1 VLLISCQVT
10 FAYPTNLQQ
19 PALNNVTFFFP
30 AGETTFVVG
39 TSGSGKSTLGNLLMK
54 YYDPSR
60 GELLIDGHSI
70 QTLDPDWLRQ
80 NVTLVQQQNVLFNET
95 VFQNIAFGRQSD
107 VTEQDVL
114 NASKTADLRR
124 TIKGLPEGLATM
136 VGSNGKSL
144 SGGQQQRIAIARA
157 RLRDSPI
164 VILDEATSA
173 LDQASRQIVMKAIR
187 EWRKGKSTIIISH
200 DVSQIR
206 DEEYVYVMEN
216 GRVVQEGWRKEL
228 AEKAHGTFASFVANS
243 EPTDQSATTLEQRRE
258 SGPLIPTSAASEYSE
273 EKTPPHW
280 NYHDYVSS
288 FFGMHETPSDS
299 LARSLSV
306 RGNKRMTLGLGAAHA
321 NELRAKDLWSNNP
334 ALAAEDQ
341 SEASKPAYFRQPLIP
356 FVSQQTDF
364 QAASQPWSPTSP
376 SCVHFSASQAISH
389 HHSSLNEVTR
399 PRSRPPAIDTSL
411 DTLRAAIQLSP
422 RPRKLSSG
430 HTIPKTTKETK
441 PETLANIFQTIW
453 PTLDWRDRTWLML
466 GFFSAFVVAIST
478 PAFAYIFSKLL
489 TVYTLDSNRT
499 AAALKWGL
507 ALLAVASVDGTANYW
522 THYALECSGQ
532 AWVNA
537 LRVKALKRILAQP
550 KHWFEKKTNSPD
562 RLNECLDRNAE
573 EMRNLVGRFAGPIFT
588 TVCMMTV
595 SIVWSFIISWELTL
609 VAIGC
614 GSIAYLA
621 TWSFDLISSKWEGK
635 CDKAAQH
642 TSSIFTETFSNIRVV
657 RALTLENHFIRKHND
672 AVSETFKIGLSR
684 AAYSGLMYGVSDAMS
699 YFITATIFYYGTTI
713 ITEGELKVSSVLE
726 VVNLLLFGI
735 ANCMVMVAMVPQ
747 LNSSRITATQMLHL
761 ANLPGQTSHETL
773 GTKRLA
779 TPFPIMFNN
788 LSFTYPGRTNNTT
801 LSNITLTINAGTCT
815 AIVGGSGCGK
825 STIAAMLVGFYSPDP
840 IPRYHAPSLTFGGT
854 SILDCKISSLR
865 NLIALVP
872 QTPQLF
878 PSSILANITYGLPEA
893 SPFTTLNSVMMA
905 AQDAG
910 IHDFIMSLPLGYQS
924 VIGDGG
930 LGLSGGQ
937 AQRIAIA
944 RALVRRPKVLI
955 LDEATSALDAVSAEA
970 VRETVRKLM
979 ARGRDGME
987 GDMAVVIISHSVEMM
1002 RVADRIVVIEGGR
1015 VVEEGTYGFDELR
1028 RRDGPFARLVGRQ
1041 DWNSEVEKAE
1051 ERAMTPVK
1059 GRNRQSWGRR
1069 TSTSS

>member
-1 VLLISCQVT
+1 LLIWCQVT

-19 PALNNVTFFFP
+19 PALNDVTFFFP

-60 GELLIDGHSI
+60 GEVLIDGHSI

-107 VTEQDVL
+107 VTEQNVL
-114 NASKTADLRR
+114 NASKTADLGQ

-173 LDQASRQIVMKAIR
+173 LDQASRQTVMKAIR
-187 EWRKGKSTIIISH
+187 EWRKGKTTIIISH

-228 AEKAHGTFASFVANS
+228 AEKGHGTFASFVANS
-243 EPTDQSATTLEQRRE
+243 EPTAQSTATIEQRRE
-258 SGPLIPTSAASEYSE
+258 SGPLTPTSAASEYSE
-273 EKTPPHW
+273 EKIPPHW

-288 FFGMHETPSDS
+288 FFGMQETPSDS

-321 NELRAKDLWSNNP
+321 NELRAKDLWSNP
-334 ALAAEDQ
+334 ALAADDQ
-341 SEASKPAYFRQPLIP
+341 PDASNPTYFRQPLLP
-356 FVSQQTDF
+356 FVSPNPGSQS
-364 QAASQPWSPTSP
+364 ASQPWSPAPPRRVGLST
-376 SCVHFSASQAISH
+376 SQAVSH
-389 HHSSLNEVTR
+389 HHSSLNEVAR
-399 PRSRPPAIDTSL
+399 PRSRPPAVDTSL
-411 DTLRAAIQLSP
+411 NALRAAIQLSP
-422 RPRKLSSG
+422 RPRKPNSG
-430 HTIPKTTKETK
+430 HTITNTTKKTK
-441 PETLANIFQTIW
+441 PDTLANIFRTIW
-453 PTLDWRDRTWLML
+453 PTLAWRDRTWLMF
-466 GFFSAFVVAIST
+466 GFFSAFVVAVST
-478 PAFAYIFSKLL
+478 PAFAFIFSKLL

-499 AAALKWGL
+499 AAALKWAL
-507 ALLAVASVDGTANYW
+507 ALLAVASVDGIANYW

-537 LRVKALKRILAQP
+537 LRVKALKRIMAQP
-550 KHWFEKKTNSPD
+550 KHWFEKEMNSPD

-595 SIVWSFIISWELTL
+595 SIVWSFIISWKLTL

-621 TWSFDLISSKWEGK
+621 TWSFDLTSSKWEGK

-642 TSSIFTETFSNIRVV
+642 TSSIFTETFSNIKVV
-657 RALTLENHFIRKHND
+657 RALTLENHFNRKHSN
-672 AVSETFKIGLSR
+672 AVSETFRIGLSR
-684 AAYSGLMYGVSDAMS
+684 AAYSGLMYGLSDTMS

-747 LNSSRITATQMLHL
+747 INSSRITATQMLHI
-761 ANLPGQTSHETL
+761 ASLPQQTSHETL
-773 GTKRLA
+773 GTERLA

-788 LSFTYPGRTNNTT
+788 LSFTYPSRTNTKT

-840 IPRYHAPSLTFGGT
+840 VPRYHAPSLTFGGT
-854 SILDCKISSLR
+854 SIQDCKIGSLR
-865 NLIALVP
+865 NLISLVP

-878 PSSILANITYGLPEA
+878 PSSILANITYGLPEVSSFA
-893 SPFTTLNSVMMA
+893 TLNSAMMA

-910 IHDFIMSLPLGYQS
+910 IHDFIMSLPLGYQT

-955 LDEATSALDAVSAEA
+955 LDEATSALDAVNAEA
-970 VRETVRKLM
+970 VRDTVRKLM
-979 ARGRDGME
+979 ARGRE
-987 GDMAVVIISHSVEMM
+987 GTEGGIAVVIISHSVEMM

-1015 VVEEGTYGFDELR
+1015 VVEEGRCGFDELR
-1028 RRDGPFARLVGRQ
+1028 TRDGPFARLVGRQ
-1041 DWNSEVEKAE
+1041 DVNSEVETAE
-1051 ERAMTPVK
+1051 ERAMTPVR
-1059 GRNRQSWGRR
+1059 GRNRQSWARR